1 MCNTKERY
9 DNIMFLRVIACV
21 GVLLVH
27 MGQRMEL
34 TGSIRI
40 VTDFGSSGVKLF
52 FIISGFLAYSSY
64 ERYANIRSYWFSRI
78 LKILPAYYAVII
90 YYYLTDTYLFKC
102 VPTDETTFVARGGGY
117 ATCYAQMESS
127 NQERGIGVIWA

>member
-102 VPTDETTFVARGGGY
+102 VPTDETTFVARGGV
-117 ATCYAQMESS
+117 ATLPVMHRWNPQIR
-127 NQERGIGVIWA
+127 RGVLA

>member
-102 VPTDETTFVARGGGY
+102 VPTDETTFVARGV
-117 ATCYAQMESS
+117 ATLPVMHRWNPQIR
-127 NQERGIGVIWA
+127 RGVLA